1 MGILVANR
9 NDNHIRMENAG
20 LGDLIKNALLN
31 AYLSWFTDYNDFITK
46 ETWILS
52 IKSVTINYDK
62 VPQVNVAK
70 APDNGLKNTMEL
82 YNFNGLSDVST
93 LISILED
100 WGGTTT
106 DVLPLN
112 PDEFAARACA
122 MKNKYN
128 KTVET
133 QPGTSETI
141 QVPVLKEENLVWY
154 LPAKN
159 EASQMKDETY
169 PLQGEYWT
177 STVAVQ
183 TKTTTRT
190 PINTRQEVLQTS
202 KSVMSISVSVPCAR
216 NPKKGIYKN

>member
-1 MGILVANR
+1 
-9 NDNHIRMENAG
+9 
-20 LGDLIKNALLN
+20 
-31 AYLSWFTDYNDFITK
+31 
-46 ETWILS
+46 
-52 IKSVTINYDK
+52 
-62 VPQVNVAK
+62 
-70 APDNGLKNTMEL
+70 MEL

-177 STVAVQ
+177 STVASTDENDNENAYKYTAGGSTNIEKRDVNL
-183 TKTTTRT
+183 RV
-190 PINTRQEVLQTS
+190 RAV
-202 KSVMSISVSVPCAR
+202 R
-216 NPKKGIYKN
+216 KKP